1 MDKYVVGIGS
11 TNVDLYCK
19 SSIAIREHYDHP
31 GIVNYTAGGVT
42 RNILENISKLGL
54 KTKLLTAVGDDIY
67 GAYILDEL
75 EHVKVD
81 HEDVK
86 IVRGGR
92 TGLFVQVQDSNN
104 DMHMA
109 VCDMSILE
117 KVDITYI
124 KKKNKVIK
132 NASAIILD
140 PALNK
145 DTLDYI
151 FENYEDI
158 PIFVDPI
165 SDVYAKKI
173 KPYLSKIYCIKPNKS
188 ELFILADN
196 AKDDSYENLIKA
208 YKKVLKKGVKKV
220 YVSLGKDGC
229 MYNDDENTI
238 LTRKF
243 KEVDNMVNASG
254 AGDSF
259 FAAIVYSY
267 VNGLSIDDT
276 IDNALGAGIAAI
288 MCEETINPKLSIKF
302 LRRIIKENR

>member
-1 MDKYVVGIGS
+1 MDRYVVGIGS

-19 SSIAIREHYDHP
+19 SNIPIKEHFDHP

-75 EHVKVD
+75 DSVGVD
-81 HEDVK
+81 FDDVK
-86 IVRGGR
+86 IVKGGR

-104 DMHMA
+104 DMHLA

-117 KVDITYI
+117 KVDIEYI
-124 KKKNKVIK
+124 KKKAKILK
-132 NASAIILD
+132 KASAIILD

-145 DTLDYI
+145 DVLDYI
-151 FENYEDI
+151 FDNYKDV

-173 KPYLSKIYCIKPNKS
+173 KPYLSKIYCVKPNKS
-188 ELFILADN
+188 ELSILANSKVDTY
-196 AKDDSYENLIKA
+196 DDLLNA
-208 YKKVLKKGVKKV
+208 YKKVLRKGVKKI

-229 MYNDDENTI
+229 MYNDDEDTI

-259 FAAIVYSY
+259 FAAVVYSH

-288 MCEETINPKLSIKF
+288 MCEETINPKLSIRF
-302 LRRIIKENR
+302 LKRIIKENR

>member
-19 SSIAIREHYDHP
+19 SSIPIKEHFDHP
-31 GIVNYTAGGVT
+31 GVVNYTAGGVT

-67 GAYILDEL
+67 GAYVLDEL
-75 EHVKVD
+75 DSVGVD
-81 HEDVK
+81 FDDVK
-86 IVRGGR
+86 IVKGAR
-92 TGLFVQVQDSNN
+92 TGLFIQVQDANN
-104 DMHMA
+104 DMHLA

-117 KVDITYI
+117 KVDKEYI
-124 KKKNKVIK
+124 KKKSKILK
-132 NASAIILD
+132 KASAIILD

-145 DTLDYI
+145 DVLDYI
-151 FENYEDI
+151 FDTYKDI

-188 ELFILADN
+188 ELSILANSKVDTY
-196 AKDDSYENLIKA
+196 DDLLKA
-208 YKKVLKKGVKKV
+208 YKKVLKKGVKKI

-229 MYNDDENTI
+229 MYNDDEDI
-238 LTRKF
+238 IRTRKF
-243 KEVDNMVNASG
+243 KEVSNMVNASG

-259 FAAIVYSY
+259 FAAIVYSH
-267 VNGLSIDDT
+267 VTGLNIDDT

>member
-19 SSIAIREHYDHP
+19 SNIPIKEHFDHP

-67 GAYILDEL
+67 GAYLLDEL
-75 EHVKVD
+75 SRVSVD
-81 HEDVK
+81 YEDVK
-86 IVRGGR
+86 MVRGGR

-104 DMHMA
+104 DMHLA
-109 VCDMSILE
+109 VCDMSILKE
-117 KVDITYI
+117 VDVAYI
-124 KKKNKVIK
+124 KKKAKILK
-132 NASAIILD
+132 NASALIID
-140 PALNK
+140 PALDNK
-145 DTLDYI
+145 VLDYI
-151 FENYEDI
+151 FATYKNI

-188 ELFILADN
+188 ELSILSGSSVEN
-196 AKDDSYENLIKA
+196 YDDLIKA
-208 YKKVLKKGVKKV
+208 YKKVLKKGTKKV

-229 MYNDDENTI
+229 MYNDDEDTI

-259 FAAIVYSY
+259 FAAIVYSH
-267 VNGLSIDDT
+267 VNNLDIDDT

-288 MCEETINPKLSIKF
+288 MCEETINPKLSIKY
-302 LRRIIKENR
+302 LKRIIKENR